1 MHLLAE
7 LSQLADAAKVT
18 THSWFH
24 ERDKSIMMFA
34 AGVS

>member
-7 LSQLADAAKVT
+7 LSQLAGAAKVT
-18 THSWFH
+18 AH